1 MTLGRGG
8 PMWLSLAVVLC
19 MSLAGSASE
28 IKVGF
33 YSDSCPKAEDIVKEE
48 LDKAF
53 KANAGI
59 GADFLRLHFHD
70 CFVGGCEAS
79 ILVDSTK
86 GNIAEKDAP
95 PNETFEDEVF
105 DGIDSIKKRLEA
117 ACKRTVSC
125 ADIIAF
131 AARDSIVHYGGKYYS
146 VPSGRKDGRKS
157 IAKETVDLPP
167 PTFNLTQLTT
177 LFYSKGL
184 NRDDLV
190 ALSGAHTIGV
200 AHCPAF
206 ADRLYNYSGTLKGDP
221 SLDSGYAKK
230 LKRECPP
237 GNTVTEVD
245 MDPKSPLTFDSSFY
259 KAVTTHRGLFTS
271 DQSLMST
278 YETSNKVSQYA
289 KNPNLFK
296 KEFAAS
302 MVKMGKIGVLTGKQ
316 GTVRAN
322 CRVINY
328 S

>member
-1 MTLGRGG
+1 MALGRGG
-8 PMWLSLAVVLC
+8 SMWLSLAVVLC

-70 CFVGGCEAS
+70 CFVRGCEAS

-190 ALSGAHTIGV
+190 TLSGAHTIGV

-245 MDPKSPLTFDSSFY
+245 MDPQSPLTFDSSFY

-278 YETSNKVSQYA
+278 DETSNKVSQYA

-296 KEFAAS
+296 KKFAAS